1 MTQVVLQNVKAE
13 RKVSARTNKPYI
25 AVSIQVDE
33 VWHNGFGN
41 EEMMSW
47 SAGDTKELELFD
59 EEYNGKMYKK
69 FKVPNRLDA
78 LIARVEEL
86 EARMDKLGK
95 PNENTAVE
103 TDPDKDDVYPEDD
116 LPF

>member
-1 MTQVVLQNVKAE
+1 MTQVVLQHVKVE

-25 AVSIQVDE
+25 AASIQVDGT
-33 VWHNGFGN
+33 WHNGFGN

-47 SAGDTKELELFD
+47 KAGETKDVELFE

-69 FKVPNRLDA
+69 FKVPNKFDT
-78 LIARVEEL
+78 LIAKVAEL
-86 EARMDKLGK
+86 EARLGK
-95 PNENTAVE
+95 LENPEE